1 MTTLTPS
8 KNTPSY
14 KPQPSPN
21 AQTDEMLTPECLKDK
36 YQFIK
41 LIGEGANA
49 KTYLAVST
57 IEHQQVIVK
66 ALKNVDQFKSIELFK
81 REAATLSHV
90 NVEGVPKFYD
100 FITSEDNLGECYIVQ
115 EYFNFPTL
123 QDLINKK
130 KKNNKTFSE
139 SETLNIITKIAN
151 ILDELQSNYTPPIIH
166 RDIKPSNILYDP
178 KTQKV
183 MLIDFGA
190 VANPAKKSQGS
201 TVAGTLGFMAPEQLM
216 GECTI
221 QSDYYALGA
230 TALYMLTGISP
241 VDMNNDPDNPF
252 QLLATPHLMDK
263 EISKPVQTF
272 INELINPDLASRPQ
286 NSKELLKLMDK
297 LQTSPSDF
305 YTFCKILRQRKL
317 KRENFNQEQLAES
330 RETRHRKA
338 DENRLM
344 NRFLIKIIA
353 FFLGNTFFTYLGFF
367 ILCILGMGII
377 GILIIV
383 GVGSIITGL
392 IFLPFVYLSFIE
404 LFSAT
409 IFNYNIFSAF
419 ESSNHNLFDS
429 CLIAVL
435 IIVSVVLAIYSL
447 YILYKNKTKLEYLL
461 TYVNVFLDTFMDNQQ
476 FRIKSLE
483 PHFAQHNLKVCK
495 HYETSDSKK
504 TMKICHTITKNNISY
519 KECVYSYQ
527 GEWFYYI
534 GDVKLGDI
542 LELTRPNDSSTS
554 IYYEVVE

>member
-41 LIGEGANA
+41 PIGEGANA

-66 ALKNVDQFKSIELFK
+66 ALKNVDQYKSIELFK
-81 REAATLSHV
+81 REAAALSHI

-252 QLLATPHLMDK
+252 QLLATPHLTDK
-263 EISKPVQTF
+263 KISTPVQTF

-286 NSKELLKLMDK
+286 NSKELLKQMDK

-305 YTFCKILRQRKL
+305 YNFYKIRQQLKL
-317 KRENFNQEQLAES
+317 KRENFNQGQLAES

-338 DENRLM
+338 DEN
-344 NRFLIKIIA
+344 KIIA
-353 FFLGNTFFTYLGFF
+353 FILRNDFLKFLGRFL
-367 ILCILGMGII
+367 
-377 GILIIV
+377 
-383 GVGSIITGL
+383 GSIILFLGHFISL
-392 IFLPFVYLSFIE
+392 ILCALFVIIIPIGVPYIFFAVITLPITYISWFE
-404 LFSAT
+404 LFSKIVFKHSILAV
-409 IFNYNIFSAF
+409 F
-419 ESSNHNLFDS
+419 ESLNPTFLDI
-429 CLIAVL
+429 CLVVVL
-435 IIVSVVLAIYSL
+435 IIGSVVLAIYTL
-447 YILYKNKTKLEYLL
+447 YLALCLLYDQKWIYMPEHLIDCL
-461 TYVNVFLDTFMDNQQ
+461 YVWIDTFKINQ
-476 FRIKSLE
+476 
-483 PHFAQHNLKVCK
+483 HFCEHNLQVCK

-504 TMKICHTITKNNISY
+504 IMKICHTITKNNVSY
-519 KECVYSYQ
+519 KECVYSYK

-534 GDVKLGDI
+534 GDVKPGDI

>member
-1 MTTLTPS
+1 MTPLTPS

-14 KPQPSPN
+14 KPQPYPN
-21 AQTDEMLTPECLKDK
+21 AQTDEMLTPKCLKDK

-57 IEHQQVIVK
+57 IEHQRVVVK
-66 ALKNVDQFKSIELFK
+66 ALKNVDQFKSIDLFK
-81 REAATLSHV
+81 REAATLSHI

-123 QDLINKK
+123 QDLINKNK
-130 KKNNKTFSE
+130 KTFSE
-139 SETLNIITKIAN
+139 SETLNIITKLAN

-241 VDMNNDPDNPF
+241 VDMDNDPDNPF
-252 QLLATPHLMDK
+252 QLIATPHLMDK
-263 EISKPVQTF
+263 AISLHVQTF

-286 NSKELLKLMDK
+286 NSKELLKQLDR

-305 YTFCKILRQRKL
+305 YAFLRKLRQRKL
-317 KRENFNQEQLAES
+317 NRENLNQETLDES
-330 RETRHRKA
+330 RDTRHRKA
-338 DENRLM
+338 DENQLI
-344 NRFLIKIIA
+344 NRFLIKIIT
-353 FFLGNTFFTYLGFF
+353 FFRGNTFFEFLGVCILF
-367 ILCILGMGII
+367 ILGLGII
-377 GILIIV
+377 LILIVVGIPFIV
-383 GVGSIITGL
+383 MSL
-392 IFLPFVYLSFIE
+392 IGLPFVYLSFFE

-409 IFNYNIFSAF
+409 IFKYNIFSAF
-419 ESSNHNLFDS
+419 ESSNHHLFDS

-435 IIVSVVLAIYSL
+435 IIISVVLAIYSL
-447 YILYKNKTKLEYLL
+447 HILYENKTKLKYLL
-461 TYVNVFLDTFMDNQQ
+461 TYVNVFLDTLMDNQQ
-476 FRIKSLE
+476 FRIE
-483 PHFAQHNLKVCK
+483 PYFAQHNLKVCK

-542 LELTRPNDSSTS
+542 LELTRPDDSSTS